1 MLSFASP
8 IRLIEG
14 HAVFSD
20 SDDPELFY
28 VAPRE
33 PRLAVNPDGRPL
45 FSMTQYMNLGDGVQ
59 DTLWGG
65 FLSISTTFGLEVER
79 LARIHEML
87 REDVSDSARVAPLP
101 FHSGDVRLVLLG
113 QEMRHDGDVDDLDG
127 DGNIFAL
134 DILGSG
140 KPSLD
145 GQGRASFQV
154 SLSGKAAALLEQAVD
169 QVSIPAL
176 INYSMVIEGLRPG
189 FNVKITAN
197 WSNVY
202 KELQQKLNAN
212 IYYVRADLENKVKE
226 TFQNVG
232 VKIETVVEDVN
243 SADDA
248 IAAEKALM
256 DWALNVFFKP
266 SHNQQGDTAAMINGV
281 ADGVGSLINSLM
293 PGVSLKLK
301 QIREEEVKTFS
312 AELNRTIAERRTLTF
327 DGTLGQVFSHYHF
340 DENGNEKPEWAA
352 LKDTLVVK
360 VDVPEAPKL
369 EVNLSIVD
377 RFQLDGIGMVI
388 VDIARKVGDEFVDQ
402 KQFHFAAA
410 DNEFSYIVSL
420 LNEDPATLG
429 ESYYYKV
436 SVKFDPSAVFGD
448 GEDAVGEWI
457 ENRSQALK
465 IDPRADTPYAMTTVS
480 VQGEIGFPF
489 NQFEEVTVE
498 LRVPAHEDGA
508 EVFNQHHRIVLSQN
522 NPSANW
528 QFRSDIVALYDY
540 RVTYLKPAGSG
551 DNIGLDWV
559 RIASPLLTISNPAS
573 ASRRLNIINNLP
585 WDRITFAS
593 LEINYDDDDNDIHI
607 NEQISLDQATRM
619 IQRSYAIAQRNKQ
632 TLTYRLTA
640 LFINGQFLVGD
651 WRESD
656 DSTLIVGAH
665 LVEERHIRIL
675 TRFLP
680 ISEHNLKSIQLEL
693 EAVNDDDVPV
703 HTISLRINAEDEKFP
718 NWSYLAGSPPLKKVR
733 VKAKFTA
740 IDGFTKTQDWQTTE
754 RDLLIV
760 DPEKQVVVLG
770 ASS

>member
-20 SDDPELFY
+20 SDDPDLFY
-28 VAPRE
+28 ISPRE
-33 PRLAVNPDGRPL
+33 PRLAVDPDGRPL
-45 FSMTQYMNLGDGVQ
+45 FSMTQYMSLGD

-65 FLSISTTFGLEVER
+65 FLSLSTTFGLEVER
-79 LARIHEML
+79 LVRIHEKL
-87 REDVSDSARVAPLP
+87 KEDVSTSARLVPLP
-101 FHSGDVRLVLLG
+101 FHSGSVRLVLLG
-113 QEMRHDGDVDDLDG
+113 QEMQSSGDVDDLGTD
-127 DGNIFAL
+127 DNIFDL

-140 KPSLD
+140 KPTLD

-154 SLSGKAAALLEQAVD
+154 SLSGKAAALLEQAVE

-176 INYSMVIEGLRPG
+176 INYSMEVEGLRPG
-189 FNVKITAN
+189 FNVKISAD

-212 IYYVRADLENKVKE
+212 IYYVRADLENQVKE
-226 TFQNVG
+226 TFQDVG

-266 SHNQQGDTAAMINGV
+266 SHNQQGGTAAMVNGI
-281 ADGVGSLINSLM
+281 ADGIGSLVNSLM

-301 QIREEEVKTFS
+301 QIREEEVKTFN

-327 DGTLGQVFSHYHF
+327 DGTLGQVFSHHHF
-340 DENGNEKPEWAA
+340 DENGDENLEWAA
-352 LKDTLVVK
+352 LKDALIVK

-369 EVNLSIVD
+369 EVNISIVD
-377 RFQLDGIGMVI
+377 RFQLDGIGMIV
-388 VDIARKVGDEFVDQ
+388 VDIARKVNDAFVDQ
-402 KQFHFAAA
+402 KQFNFSAA
-410 DNEFSYIVSL
+410 DNKFAYIVSL

-436 SVKFDPSAVFGD
+436 SVKFNPSSVFGD
-448 GEDAVGEWI
+448 GEDAVGEWT
-457 ENRSQALK
+457 ENRSQTLK

-498 LRVPAHEDGA
+498 LRVPAHDDG
-508 EVFNQHHRIVLSQN
+508 VDTFNQHHRIILSQN

-528 QFRSDIVALYDY
+528 QFRSDVMALYDY

-551 DNIGLDWV
+551 ENIVSDWA
-559 RIASPLLTISNPAS
+559 RITSPLLTIPNPAS

-593 LEINYDDDDNDIHI
+593 LEVNYDDDDKDIHI
-607 NEQISLDQATRM
+607 NEQIPLDQATRM
-619 IQRSYAIAQRNKQ
+619 IQRSYAIAQRHKQ

-656 DSTLIVGAH
+656 DTALIVGEN

-680 ISEHNLKSIQLEL
+680 ISDHNLKSIQLDL

-703 HTISLRINAEDEKFP
+703 HTISLRINAQDGKFP
-718 NWSYLAGSPPLKKVR
+718 NWSYAIGNPPLKKVR

-740 IDGFTKTQDWQTTE
+740 NDGFTKTQDWQMTE

-760 DPEKQVVVLG
+760 DPEKQVVILG